1 MPETGIDQINDEAT
15 PAQTDVLSSHL
26 LGGKKKHDE
35 DKNVETEEIQ
45 HLDKG
50 ADYLTTMLLQQGV
63 KETKTK
69 SKKTPPKLDELKK
82 LFVQKLVDSG
92 YVKIGDKVLVVRRGD
107 VIPKI
112 ESSLG
117 SAIKSDLENR
127 FHADGTQ
134 FIGEL
139 PPSRAIKIP
148 SQCPACRTEL
158 IVEGA
163 FLTISIPFFLASSI
177 AASTRSKPTT

>member
-1 MPETGIDQINDEAT
+1 MPETGIDQINEEAT

-82 LFVQKLVDSG
+82 LFVQELIDSG
-92 YVKIGDKVLVVRRGD
+92 YVKIGDKGRTILTDTGKEFLDNQTKNAAMKVELAKLKNLEYR
-107 VIPKI
+107 K
-112 ESSLG
+112 SLERQD
-117 SAIKSDLENR
+117 KRNQKKR
-127 FHADGTQ
+127 K
-134 FIGEL
+134 
-139 PPSRAIKIP
+139 RK
-148 SQCPACRTEL
+148 
-158 IVEGA
+158 
-163 FLTISIPFFLASSI
+163 
-177 AASTRSKPTT
+177 